1 MSRRNTSE
9 ETALS
14 NTLQLLGTRAT
25 KNVEL
30 ARRSAL
36 CTVRLP
42 VRHPSIK
49 PLTMI
54 IAKTLKNYLAFN
66 TATLSPAM
74 SNVVPRLGVVSVL
87 GSNSIRGENHTP

>member
-1 MSRRNTSE
+1 
-9 ETALS
+9 
-14 NTLQLLGTRAT
+14 
-25 KNVEL
+25 
-30 ARRSAL
+30 
-36 CTVRLP
+36 
-42 VRHPSIK
+42 
-49 PLTMI
+49 MI